1 MNPSNIIRK
10 PSSSLRFIFKI
21 LSQMFYVFYV
31 FIDQLLTLL
40 HYVQLIRILGNAFD
54 IVGQPEVLG
63 LDTQTL

>member
-1 MNPSNIIRK
+1 
-10 PSSSLRFIFKI
+10 
-21 LSQMFYVFYV
+21 MFYVFYV

-63 LDTQTL
+63 LNTQTL